1 MPRSSVRDDIPLAR
15 RSRHPRPK
23 GSWLGRFLRTVGIAS
38 AAATVMVLLLL
49 GPLRS
54 WLQPTPVPGL
64 NARLGAD
71 GRLLG
76 HFPYPEAPAS
86 ELVPVEA
93 DRLLREDAAAN
104 FQAMRQAALADG
116 VSLGLLSA
124 FRSVALQRQLFFE
137 VGAARNQT
145 AETRAKVSA
154 PPGFSEHGTG
164 YAVDL
169 GDLSAPDTDLSTRFE
184 ETKAFRWLQHNAARY
199 HFRLSFPR
207 RNAQGVAYEPWH
219 WRYEGSTK
227 ALKLFEPASR
237 LARSSRGA
245 SRAGS

>member
-1 MPRSSVRDDIPLAR
+1 MRDDIPLAR

-23 GSWLGRFLRTVGIAS
+23 GSWFGRLLFTTGVAG
-38 AAATVMVLLLL
+38 AAAAVVVLLLL
-49 GPLRS
+49 GPLRD
-54 WLQPTPVPGL
+54 WLQQPPVPGL

-86 ELVPVEA
+86 ELVAVGV
-93 DRLLREDAAAN
+93 DQQLREDAAAN

-124 FRSVALQRQLFFE
+124 FRSVPLQRQLFFE

-169 GDLSAPDTDLSTRFE
+169 SDLSAPDTDLTTRFE
-184 ETKAFRWLQHNAARY
+184 ETRAFRWLQQNAARY

-207 RNAQGVAYEPWH
+207 QNAQGVAYEPWH

-237 LARSSRGA
+237 LARSSRSA

>member
-1 MPRSSVRDDIPLAR
+1 MPRSSVGDDIPLAR
-15 RSRHPRPK
+15 RSRPRRQK
-23 GSWLGRFLRTVGIAS
+23 EFGIAPWLRS
-38 AAATVMVLLLL
+38 LVVAAATAGTLLLLVL

-54 WLQPTPVPGL
+54 WLQPPPIPGL
-64 NARLGAD
+64 TARLSAD

-76 HFPYPEAPAS
+76 HFPYPEAPAT
-86 ELVPVEA
+86 ELVSVEP
-93 DRLLREDAAAN
+93 DLQLRAEAATD
-104 FQAMRQAALADG
+104 FVAMRQAAERDG
-116 VSLGLLSA
+116 VQLGLLSA
-124 FRSVALQRQLFFE
+124 FRSVALQRDLFFA

-145 AETRAKVSA
+145 AEARAKVSA

-169 GDLSAPDTDLSTRFE
+169 ADRNAPASNLATSFE
-184 ETKAFRWLQHNAARY
+184 DTKAFHWLRQNAARY

-207 RNAQGVAYEPWH
+207 NNLQGVAYEPWH

-237 LARSSRGA
+237 LARTMPDR
-245 SRAGS
+245 